1 MPHQLNNKPIWF
13 IKPPQTQ
20 GVNLLYAVDTEA
32 VANATEKVSCTDI
45 PADLVNVLGAI
56 KALGNQQPRV
66 TG

>member
-1 MPHQLNNKPIWF
+1 M
-13 IKPPQTQ
+13 
-20 GVNLLYAVDTEA
+20 LYAVDTEA

-56 KALGNQQPRV
+56 KALGNQQPCV

>member
-1 MPHQLNNKPIWF
+1 M
-13 IKPPQTQ
+13 
-20 GVNLLYAVDTEA
+20 LYAVDTEA